1 MINQWP
7 PKISKD
13 HTVVIS
19 ALDLQSMLRNT
30 FTLMVR
36 ATAENAIA
44 EIHQPQ
50 WNRGVQF
57 SRASPTFILIH
68 HYPGGQSLEVYMV
81 KHYKK
86 TLVVSNRFLSS
97 WKRSL
102 ELWEDTGTP
111 KIFSLSFGFRD
122 FHFIKGR
129 VLATRPCDSGES
141 LKAKGF
147 LNTNGQSLRLNE
159 LVHFPNN

>member
-1 MINQWP
+1 MTTKNLEGSHRCDVCPGFAVHVTKHIYFDGKSYSW
-7 PKISKD
+7 KR
-13 HTVVIS
+13 HC
-19 ALDLQSMLRNT
+19 RNPST
-30 FTLMVR
+30 SVKS
-36 ATAENAIA
+36 
-44 EIHQPQ
+44 
-50 WNRGVQF
+50 GVQF

-68 HYPGGQSLEVYMV
+68 HYPGGQPLEVYMV

-111 KIFSLSFGFRD
+111 KIFSLSFGFHD